1 MFLGLRTVIYPV
13 GDLDAAKR
21 WWSRI
26 LGVDPYFDQPFYVGF
41 NVNGY
46 ELALD
51 PNGHTESGRGPVV
64 YWGVKDIA
72 QAVDAL
78 SRAEAAIHAPVTDHG
93 GGIRTATLTAPD
105 GSLIGVIENPHF
117 PGPAS
122 TSS

>member
-13 GDLDAAKR
+13 GDLGAAKR
-21 WWSRI
+21 WWSTI

-41 NVNGY
+41 NINGY

-51 PNGHTESGRGPVV
+51 PNGHPESGPGPVV
-64 YWGVKDIA
+64 YWGVEDVTH
-72 QAVDAL
+72 AVDTL
-78 SRAEAAIHAPVTDHG
+78 SQSGAAIHASVTDHG

-117 PGPAS
+117 PGPVPA
-122 TSS
+122 